1 MATTTKIQSIMENEI
16 YTIGANGMQ
25 RLSKRPELPKG
36 TIIYSFGG
44 GMWEEKWAT
53 TGNGNEIVK
62 LSENSEESYFS
73 SPFENLDEYAR
84 PISEKFGIGFYY
96 DLEAPRATD
105 EEIAQ
110 AIELANNF
118 IKERDEEKKRAE
130 EESERAREEVIKKY
144 GAIYDRPSGKYH
156 TDAVLVAKHIRQDLA
171 AAFPGQKFS
180 VRKRDYSYINI
191 EWKDG
196 PTREEVEQIAGKHE
210 RNCTPDKW
218 NCDLWDYQDT
228 AFTSVFGGVD
238 GLFYY
243 RETAP
248 ENEDISLYKKPE
260 PKQSEPAKASES
272 EGIQLINYSEKALAI
287 VGDTRAI
294 KDTLKALG
302 GRFNAHL
309 TCGAGWIFSKSKEA
323 AINAALNI

>member
-1 MATTTKIQSIMENEI
+1 MKSEV
-16 YTIGANGMQ
+16 YTLSKDGFK
-25 RLSKRPELPKG
+25 RLSEHPELPKG
-36 TIIYSFGG
+36 TIVYAFGA
-44 GMWEEKWAT
+44 GMEESRWAT
-53 TGNGNEIVK
+53 TGKGEELVK
-62 LSENSEESYFS
+62 LSPNYSDSYFS
-73 SPFENLDEYAR
+73 HPFQNLDKYAR

-96 DLEAPRATD
+96 DLNAPRATD

-110 AIELANNF
+110 AIERANNF
-118 IKERDEEKKRAE
+118 IKEVEEEKKRARE
-130 EESERAREEVIKKY
+130 DSERARAEVIKKY

-180 VRKRDYSYINI
+180 VRKADYSSINI

-210 RNCTPDKW
+210 RNCTRDRW
-218 NCDLWDYQDT
+218 NDDLWDYTDS
-228 AFTSVFGGVD
+228 AFTAVFGGVD
-238 GLFYY
+238 YLHYY

-248 ENEDISLYKKPE
+248 ENREISLYKKPE
-260 PKQSEPAKASES
+260 PKQGEPVQATKT
-272 EGIQLINYSEKALAI
+272 EGIQLINYSEKAIAI

-294 KDTLKALG
+294 KETLKALG

-309 TCGAGWIFSKSKEA
+309 TCGAGWIFSKSKEDTLK
-323 AINAALNI
+323 AALNI

>member
-1 MATTTKIQSIMENEI
+1 MENEI
-16 YTIGANGMQ
+16 YTLSANGM
-25 RLSKRPELPKG
+25 KRIYKHPELPKG
-36 TIIYSFGG
+36 TIIYSFGY
-44 GMWEEKWAT
+44 GMQGEKWAT

-73 SPFENLDEYAR
+73 GPFEKLDEYAR

-96 DLEAPRATD
+96 DINATRATD

-110 AIELANNF
+110 AIERANNF
-118 IKERDEEKKRAE
+118 VKERDEEKKRAE
-130 EESERAREEVIKKY
+130 ESWNKARAEVFKKY
-144 GAIYDRPSGKYH
+144 AGIFDQPSGKYM

-171 AAFPGQKFS
+171 NAFPAQQFS
-180 VRKRDYSYINI
+180 VRKTDYSTIWI
-191 EWKDG
+191 KWKDG
-196 PTREEVEQIAGKHE
+196 PTQEEVEQIAGKHQ

-218 NCDLWDYQDT
+218 NADLWDYTDS

-238 GLFYY
+238 YLFYR

-248 ENEDISLYKKPE
+248 ENREISLYTKPE
-260 PKQSEPAKASES
+260 PKKSEPAQATKA
-272 EGIQLINYSEKALAI
+272 EGIQIVNYSEKALAI

-309 TCGAGWIFSKSKEA
+309 TCGAGWIFSKSKED
-323 AINAALNI
+323 AIKAALNI

>member
-1 MATTTKIQSIMENEI
+1 MENEI
-16 YTIGANGMQ
+16 YTLSANGLK

-73 SPFENLDEYAR
+73 SPFEKLDEYAR

-110 AIELANNF
+110 AIERANNF
-118 IKERDEEKKRAE
+118 IKEVEEEKKREE

-144 GAIYDRPSGKYH
+144 GAIFDRPNGKYM

-171 AAFPGQKFS
+171 SAFPGHKFS
-180 VRKRDYSYINI
+180 VRKTDYSCISI

-196 PTREEVEQIAGKHE
+196 PTREEVEQVAEKHQ
-210 RNCTPDKW
+210 RNCTRDKW
-218 NCDLWDYQDT
+218 NDDLWDYTDS
-228 AFTSVFGGVD
+228 AFTAVFGGVD
-238 GLFYY
+238 YLHYY

-248 ENEDISLYKKPE
+248 ENEEISLYKKPE
-260 PKQSEPAKASES
+260 PKQNKTNKTETIEAK
-272 EGIQLINYSEKALAI
+272 GIQIIDYSEKAIAVI
-287 VGDTRAI
+287 GDTRAI
-294 KDTLKALG
+294 KDTLKTIG

-309 TCGAGWIFSKSKEA
+309 TCGAGWIFSKSKEDA
-323 AINAALNI
+323 LKAALNI